1 MPTPVHA
8 CRICRPSCL
17 APVPRKKIGLAD
29 DHEKSP
35 RTLPLITAMISR
47 GTLLLLPT
55 VIAALAVSLP
65 ETALAARQTGFDPR
79 VVTFGAEREQIKG
92 TPIEKRPYRPLH
104 VYGNSVRRRQTRG
117 Q

>member
-1 MPTPVHA
+1 VRGA
-8 CRICRPSCL
+8 SQRG
-17 APVPRKKIGLAD
+17 AKKILAWRRSRYQAGS
-29 DHEKSP
+29 H
-35 RTLPLITAMISR
+35 PLITAMISR

-55 VIAALAVSLP
+55 IIAALAVSLP
-65 ETALAARQTGFDPR
+65 ETVHAARQTGFDPR

>member
-1 MPTPVHA
+1 
-8 CRICRPSCL
+8 
-17 APVPRKKIGLAD
+17 VPRKKIGLAD

-35 RTLPLITAMISR
+35 RTLPHITAMSFR

-65 ETALAARQTGFDPR
+65 ETVHAANQTGFDPR
-79 VVTFGAEREQIKG
+79 VVTFGAERDQIKG

-117 Q
+117 R